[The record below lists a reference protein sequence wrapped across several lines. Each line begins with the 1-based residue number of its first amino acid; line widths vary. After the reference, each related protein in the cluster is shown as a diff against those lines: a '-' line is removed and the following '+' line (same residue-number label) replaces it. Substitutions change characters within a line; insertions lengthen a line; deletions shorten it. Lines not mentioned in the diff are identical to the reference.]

1 MSVPRV
7 AVLLAVCN
15 GEPHLG
21 AAIRSVLRQ
30 TFRDF
35 ELLVVDDASSDG
47 SPATLASFRDPR
59 LRVVRNEENLGLT
72 RSLNRGL
79 ALTESEYVARLDAD
93 DLAFPERLAQQVSF
107 LDEHPEIGIVGSQ
120 GIAIDARGRRLSRV
134 AWWHREWQRPRDGAA
149 FDWYRMFD
157 TPLIHSS
164 VMYRRTLVR
173 DELDGYDESFILSQ
187 DAELWLRAARRTR
200 MANLDAPLVA
210 VRLWA
215 GSLTADPARPE
226 RRGTRAQKI
235 AVLHSAM
242 RDVLRDDDVPRRIAE
257 TWTDVNEPG
266 AMVTAEAI
274 RVLRD
279 DVESL
284 AARFPR
290 ERAIRLHRAS
300 LLARM
305 IEKITPASRTLSL
318 ALLADLVRLD
328 PAGAL
333 RLLPRIAL
341 RFAFGE
347 RPFRWRRARWRRRTA

>member
-1 MSVPRV
+1 
-7 AVLLAVCN
+7 VLLAVRN

-21 AAIRSVLRQ
+21 EAIRSVLGQ

-35 ELLVVDDASSDG
+35 DLLVIDDASSDG
-47 SPATLASFRDPR
+47 SPATLAAIRDPR
-59 LRVVRNEENLGLT
+59 LRVLRNEENLGLT

-79 ALTESEYVARLDAD
+79 ALTASEYVARLDAD
-93 DLAFPERLAQQVSF
+93 DLAFPQRLARQVAF
-107 LDEHPEIGIVGSQ
+107 LDAHPEIGIVGAQ
-120 GIAIDARGRRLSRV
+120 GMAIDVRGRRLSRV
-134 AWWHREWQRPRDGAA
+134 AWWHREWQRPRQGAA

-157 TPLIHSS
+157 TPFIHSS
-164 VMYRRTLVR
+164 VMFRRALVH
-173 DELDGYDESFILSQ
+173 DDMGGYDESFVLSQ
-187 DAELWLRAARRTR
+187 DADLWLRAARRTR
-200 MANLDAPLVA
+200 MANLDTPLVA
-210 VRLWA
+210 MRLRPS
-215 GSLTADPARPE
+215 SLTADPARRARP
-226 RRGTRAQKI
+226 GTREQKI
-235 AVLHSAM
+235 DVLHAAM

-266 AMVTAEAI
+266 ATVTAGAM

-279 DVESL
+279 DLQSL

-305 IEKITPASRTLSL
+305 IEKITPVSRTLSL

-333 RLLPRIAL
+333 LLLPRL
-341 RFAFGE
+341 VLLLLFGE
-347 RPFRWRRARWRRRTA
+347 RPFRWRRALWRRRTA